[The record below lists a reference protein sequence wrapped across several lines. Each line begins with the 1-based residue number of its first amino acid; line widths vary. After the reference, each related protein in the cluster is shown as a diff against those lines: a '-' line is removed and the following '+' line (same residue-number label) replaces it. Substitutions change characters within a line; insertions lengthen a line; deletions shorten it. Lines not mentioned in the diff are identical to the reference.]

1 MTAVIVCNG
10 SMEDCDLIREHFKGS
25 GLVIGVDGGAAHLRR
40 LGIRP
45 DVMVGDFDSIKK
57 DDFDYFKGL
66 SVEMLEFPAKKDKT
80 DTEIAVEL
88 AIERGFKD
96 IVFVGGTGS
105 RLDHSLSNIFMLKKL
120 LEGGARGTIVDKH
133 NEITLIDSRVEFI
146 KEKGVK
152 VTLLSLTEITEGVT
166 TKGLLY
172 ALENARLEL
181 GSSRGVSNEFTEENA
196 LITIKSGLLLV
207 IKSRD

>member
-10 SMEDCDLIREHFKGS
+10 SIEDYDYITKYFKGS
-25 GLVIGVDGGAAHLRR
+25 GLIISVDGGAAHLRK
-40 LGIRP
+40 LKIKP
-45 DVMVGDFDSIKK
+45 DIMVGDFDSIKK

-66 SVEMLEFPAKKDKT
+66 SVEIMEFPAKKDKT

-88 AIERGFKD
+88 AIEKGFNN

-105 RLDHSLSNIFMLKKL
+105 RLDHSLANILILKKL
-120 LEGGARGTIVDKH
+120 LKSGVKGTIADKH
-133 NEITLIDSRVEFI
+133 NEITLIDSSIEI
-146 KEKGVK
+146 KKEKDVK
-152 VTLLSLTEITEGVT
+152 ITLLSLTDKTEGVT

-172 ALENARLEL
+172 ALNNATLEL
-181 GSSRGVSNEFTEENA
+181 GSSWGISNEFTEESA
-196 LITIKSGLLLV
+196 GITIKSGLLLV

>member
-10 SMEDCDLIREHFKGS
+10 SMEDCDLLKERFKGS

-40 LGIRP
+40 LGIIP

-66 SVEMLEFPAKKDKT
+66 SVEILEFPAKKDKT

-88 AIERGFKD
+88 VIERGFKD

-120 LEGGARGTIVDKH
+120 LESGARGTIVDKH
-133 NEITLIDSRVEFI
+133 NEITLIDSRVELK

-152 VTLLSLTEITEGVT
+152 VTLLSLTDKTEGVT
-166 TKGLLY
+166 TKGLSY
-172 ALENARLEL
+172 ALENADLEL
-181 GSSRGVSNEFTEENA
+181 GSSRGVSNEFTEEDA